1 MGLPFADEVGRRL
14 DGLHRLSGLS
24 RGVYPRMIFSR
35 LLSWFTRDVG
45 VDLGTANT
53 LVYVRREG
61 IVLREPSVVAR
72 RVGGGEVLAVGDQA
86 KKMIGRTPSDI
97 VATRPL
103 RDGVIAD
110 FDTTVAMLTYFIRN
124 GLRGRRFLRPRVI
137 VGIPSG
143 ATEVEKRAVIDA
155 TLQAGAR
162 EAYLIEEPMAAAIG
176 AGLPVSEPVGSMMV
190 DIGGGTTEVAVIA
203 LGGTVTSRS
212 IRIAGDEMDE
222 AIIQYSRKA
231 YNLLIGE
238 RTAEDIKIKIGSAYP
253 QKDEQSIEVRGRDLV
268 SGLPRTVRMTSTE
281 IREAMA
287 EPIAAIV
294 EAVKMTLER
303 TPPELAADI
312 VDRGIIMAGGGSLL
326 RGLDRLLAEETGMPV
341 MLTEDPLSSVVLGTG
356 RALEEIET
364 LKKVLITR
372 KKS

>member
-1 MGLPFADEVGRRL
+1 MIFNEL
-14 DGLHRLSGLS
+14 LS
-24 RGVYPRMIFSR
+24 R
-35 LLSWFTRDVG
+35 FTRDLG

-61 IVLREPSVVAR
+61 IVLREPSVVAK
-72 RVGGGEVLAVGDQA
+72 RVAGGEVLAVGNEA
-86 KKMIGRTPSDI
+86 KKMIGRTPGDI

-143 ATEVEKRAVIDA
+143 ATEVEKRAVTNA

-162 EAYLIEEPMAAAIG
+162 EAYLIEQPLAAAIG
-176 AGLPVSEPVGSMMV
+176 AGLPVSEPVGSMVV

-203 LGGTVTSRS
+203 LGGIVTARS
-212 IRIAGDEMDE
+212 LRIAGDEMDG
-222 AIIQYSRKA
+222 AILQYARKV

-238 RTAEDIKIKIGSAYP
+238 RTAEDIKIAVGSAFP
-253 QKDEQSIEVRGRDLV
+253 QREEQTIEARGRDLV
-268 SGLPRTVRMTSTE
+268 SGLPRAVRMTSTE

-287 EPIAAIV
+287 EPIAGIA

-312 VDRGIIMAGGGSLL
+312 IDRGIVMAGGGSLL

-341 MLTEDPLSSVVLGTG
+341 TLTDDPLGTVVLGIG
-356 RALEEIET
+356 RALEEFET

>member
-1 MGLPFADEVGRRL
+1 
-14 DGLHRLSGLS
+14 
-24 RGVYPRMIFSR
+24 
-35 LLSWFTRDVG
+35 
-45 VDLGTANT
+45 
-53 LVYVRREG
+53 
-61 IVLREPSVVAR
+61 
-72 RVGGGEVLAVGDQA
+72 
-86 KKMIGRTPSDI
+86 
-97 VATRPL
+97 
-103 RDGVIAD
+103 
-110 FDTTVAMLTYFIRN
+110 
-124 GLRGRRFLRPRVI
+124 VI

-143 ATEVEKRAVIDA
+143 VTEVEKRAVIDA

-176 AGLPVSEPVGSMMV
+176 AGLPVSEPVGSMVV

-203 LGGTVTSRS
+203 LGGIVTSRS
-212 IRIAGDEMDE
+212 IRVAGDEMDE
-222 AIIQYSRKA
+222 AIIQYARKA

-238 RTAEDIKIKIGSAYP
+238 RTAEDAKIKVGSAYP
-253 QKDEQSIEVRGRDLV
+253 QREEQSIEIRGRDLV
-268 SGLPRTVRMTSTE
+268 SGLPRTVRMSGTE

-326 RGLDRLLAEETGMPV
+326 RGLDRLLGEETGMPV
-341 MLTEDPLSSVVLGTG
+341 MVTDDPLSSVVLGTG

-364 LKKVLITR
+364 LKKVLILSKR
-372 KKS
+372 M

>member
-1 MGLPFADEVGRRL
+1 MIFNGL
-14 DGLHRLSGLS
+14 LS
-24 RGVYPRMIFSR
+24 R
-35 LLSWFTRDVG
+35 FTRDMG

-61 IVLREPSVVAR
+61 IVLREPSVVAK
-72 RVGGGEVLAVGDQA
+72 RVDGGEVLAVGNEA
-86 KKMIGRTPSDI
+86 KKMIGRTPADI

-124 GLRGRRFLRPRVI
+124 GLRGRSFLRLRVV
-137 VGIPSG
+137 VGIPTG

-162 EAYLIEEPMAAAIG
+162 EAYLIEQPMAAAIG
-176 AGLPVSEPVGSMMV
+176 AGLPVSEPVGSLVV

-203 LGGTVTSRS
+203 LGGIVTARS
-212 IRIAGDEMDE
+212 LRIAGDEMDE
-222 AIIQYSRKA
+222 AIIQHARKA

-238 RTAEDIKIKIGSAYP
+238 RTAEDIKIAVGSAFP
-253 QKDEQSIEVRGRDLV
+253 QREEQTIEVRGRDLV
-268 SGLPRTVRMTSTE
+268 SGLPRTVRMTSME

-287 EPIAAIV
+287 EPIAGIV

-303 TPPELAADI
+303 MPPELAADI
-312 VDRGIIMAGGGSLL
+312 VDRGIVMAGGGSLL
-326 RGLDRLLAEETGMPV
+326 RGLDRLLAEETGMAV
-341 MLTEDPLSSVVLGTG
+341 TLADDPLGSVVLGTG

-364 LKKVLITR
+364 LKKVLITI

>member
-1 MGLPFADEVGRRL
+1 
-14 DGLHRLSGLS
+14 
-24 RGVYPRMIFSR
+24 MIFNGLFSR
-35 LLSWFTRDVG
+35 FTRDMG

-72 RVGGGEVLAVGDQA
+72 RVDGGEVLAVGDEA
-86 KKMIGRTPSDI
+86 KKMIGRTPGDI
-97 VATRPL
+97 IATRPL

-110 FDTTVAMLTYFIRN
+110 FDTTASMLSYFIKR
-124 GLRGRRFLRPRVI
+124 GLRGRSLLRPRVI

-143 ATEVEKRAVIDA
+143 VTEVEKRAVIDA

-176 AGLPVSEPVGSMMV
+176 AGLPVSEPVGSMVV

-203 LGGTVTSRS
+203 LGGIVTARS
-212 IRIAGDEMDE
+212 IRVAGDEMDE
-222 AIIQYSRKA
+222 SIIQYARKA

-238 RTAEDIKIKIGSAYP
+238 RTSEDIKIKIGSAYP
-253 QKDEQSIEVRGRDLV
+253 QKEDQSIEVRGRDLV
-268 SGLPRTVRMTSTE
+268 SGLPRTVRMTGTE

-312 VDRGIIMAGGGSLL
+312 VDRGIIMAGGGALL
-326 RGLDRLLAEETGMPV
+326 RGLDRLLGEETGMPV
-341 MLTEDPLSSVVLGTG
+341 MITEDPLSSVVLGTG

-364 LKKVLITR
+364 LKKVLVTSKR
-372 KKS
+372 M

>member
-1 MGLPFADEVGRRL
+1 MMFNEL
-14 DGLHRLSGLS
+14 LS
-24 RGVYPRMIFSR
+24 R
-35 LLSWFTRDVG
+35 FTRDMG

-61 IVLREPSVVAR
+61 IVLREPSVVAK
-72 RVGGGEVLAVGDQA
+72 RVDGGEVLAVGNEA
-86 KKMIGRTPSDI
+86 KKMIGRTPGNI

-103 RDGVIAD
+103 RDGAIAD
-110 FDTTVAMLTYFIRN
+110 FDTTVAMLTYFIRT
-124 GLRGRRFLRPRVI
+124 GLRGRRLLRPRVI

-143 ATEVEKRAVIDA
+143 ATEVEKRAVVDA

-162 EAYLIEEPMAAAIG
+162 EAYLIEQPMAAAIG
-176 AGLPVSEPVGSMMV
+176 AGLPVSEPVGSLVV

-203 LGGTVTSRS
+203 LGGIVTARS
-212 IRIAGDEMDE
+212 LRIAGDEMDG
-222 AIIQYSRKA
+222 AILQYARKA

-238 RTAEDIKIKIGSAYP
+238 RTAEDIKIAVGSAFP
-253 QKDEQSIEVRGRDLV
+253 QPEEQTIEARGRDLV

-281 IREAMA
+281 IRDALA
-287 EPIAAIV
+287 EPIAGIV

-312 VDRGIIMAGGGSLL
+312 IDRGIVMAGGGSLL
-326 RGLDRLLAEETGMPV
+326 RGLDRLLTEETGMPV
-341 MLTEDPLSSVVLGTG
+341 TLTDDPLGTVALGIG
-356 RALEEIET
+356 RALEELGT

>member
-1 MGLPFADEVGRRL
+1 
-14 DGLHRLSGLS
+14 
-24 RGVYPRMIFSR
+24 MIFSG

-53 LVYVRREG
+53 LVYVRRQG

-72 RVGGGEVLAVGDQA
+72 RVGGGEVLAVGDEA
-86 KKMIGRTPSDI
+86 KKMIGRTPGDI

-176 AGLPVSEPVGSMMV
+176 AGLPVSEPVGSMVV

-203 LGGTVTSRS
+203 LGGIVTARS

-326 RGLDRLLAEETGMPV
+326 RGLDRLLSEETGMPV

>member
-1 MGLPFADEVGRRL
+1 MIFNGL
-14 DGLHRLSGLS
+14 LS
-24 RGVYPRMIFSR
+24 R
-35 LLSWFTRDVG
+35 FTRDMG

-53 LVYVRREG
+53 LVYVRHEG
-61 IVLREPSVVAR
+61 IVLREPSVVAK
-72 RVGGGEVLAVGDQA
+72 RVDGGEILAVGNEA
-86 KKMIGRTPSDI
+86 KKMIGRTPGDI

-110 FDTTVAMLTYFIRN
+110 FDTTAAMLTYFIRH
-124 GLRGRRFLRPRVI
+124 GQRGRSFLRPRVV
-137 VGIPSG
+137 VGVPSG
-143 ATEVEKRAVIDA
+143 VTEVEKRAVIDA

-162 EAYLIEEPMAAAIG
+162 EAYLIEQPMAAAIG
-176 AGLPVSEPVGSMMV
+176 AGLPVSEPIGSMVV

-203 LGGTVTSRS
+203 LGGIVTARS
-212 IRIAGDEMDE
+212 LRVAGDEMDE
-222 AIIQYSRKA
+222 SIIQYARKA

-238 RTAEDIKIKIGSAYP
+238 RTAEDIKIAAGSAFP
-253 QKDEQSIEVRGRDLV
+253 QREEQTIEVRGRDLV

-287 EPIAAIV
+287 EPIAGIV

-312 VDRGIIMAGGGSLL
+312 VDRGIVMAGGGSLL

-341 MLTEDPLSSVVLGTG
+341 TITDDPLSAVVLGTG
-356 RALEEIET
+356 KALEEIET
-364 LKKVLITR
+364 LKKVLITTKR
-372 KKS
+372 